1 MLLQSQ
7 KHPTVYATLTTQ
19 RQRYTPHM
27 DERQTI
33 RAELRSIKLRI
44 RSIEAFLFLVTIG
57 AVAWYFLLR

>member
-1 MLLQSQ
+1 
-7 KHPTVYATLTTQ
+7 
-19 RQRYTPHM
+19 M